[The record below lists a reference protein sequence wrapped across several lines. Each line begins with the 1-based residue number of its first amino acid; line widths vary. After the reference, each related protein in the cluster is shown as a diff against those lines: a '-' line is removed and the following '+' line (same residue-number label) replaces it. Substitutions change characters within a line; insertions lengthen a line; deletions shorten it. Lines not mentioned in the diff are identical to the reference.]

1 MISLFSKRV
10 QSFRVVV
17 MLLRAIQTYTSGL
30 DPWWTV
36 MPMQTMLWIA
46 MPDALNE
53 QTVHFGTLAAVL
65 AACAAARGL
74 TERRVVP
81 VSKEAREV
89 AGSRP
94 LRGLV
99 RVSMWHIMLD
109 QW

>member
-1 MISLFSKRV
+1 
-10 QSFRVVV
+10 
-17 MLLRAIQTYTSGL
+17 
-30 DPWWTV
+30 
-36 MPMQTMLWIA
+36 
-46 MPDALNE
+46 MPDVLNE

-74 TERRVVP
+74 TERLMVP
-81 VSKEAREV
+81 VSLEVREV

-99 RVSMWHIMLD
+99 SRLKWHIILD

>member
-1 MISLFSKRV
+1 
-10 QSFRVVV
+10 
-17 MLLRAIQTYTSGL
+17 
-30 DPWWTV
+30 
-36 MPMQTMLWIA
+36 

-94 LRGLV
+94 LRGSACWAI
-99 RVSMWHIMLD
+99 RHIILD
-109 QW
+109 